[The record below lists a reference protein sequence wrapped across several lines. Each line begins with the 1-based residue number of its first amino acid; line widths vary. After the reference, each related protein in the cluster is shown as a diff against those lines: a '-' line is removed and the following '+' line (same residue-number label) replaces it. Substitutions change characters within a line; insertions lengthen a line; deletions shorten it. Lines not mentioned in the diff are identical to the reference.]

1 MCKLNES
8 DGNHLTGIPMKKII
22 KINSKDNIVVC
33 LQPLQSGDKFN
44 IDGQELIVI
53 QDVDR
58 GSKLA
63 LRPIG
68 TGEDIIKYGSSIGVA
83 STDIDVG
90 EWIHTHN
97 MTTKLSDTDTYIYT
111 PSFPHLLASSIEE
124 RFFQGYER
132 DNGDVAIRNEIWV
145 IPTVGCVNGIAKQA
159 IERFR
164 RNHPELRC
172 DGVHLFP
179 HNYGCSQLGDDHEN
193 TRQILANMVQHPNAG
208 GVLVIG
214 LGCENN
220 QVGPFKELVG
230 DIDESRVQYMIA
242 QNEQDEIEVAVNH
255 LESIYQSVQLDT
267 RTPISFGR
275 LKVGLECGGSDGL
288 SGITANPMLGRF
300 SDYLIGLGGTSV
312 LTEVPEMF
320 GAEHLLF
327 ERCTDRKT
335 FDKAV
340 GMINGF
346 KQYFIDHNQPIY
358 ENPSPGNKKGGIST
372 LEDKSMGCTQ
382 KAGSSP
388 VVDVLNYADTLSI
401 PGLNLLSAPGNDAVA
416 TSALAASGCHLV
428 LFTTGRGTPYG
439 GFVPTVKV
447 STNSELALKKPHWID
462 FNAGALVENTSMNIL
477 LEQFIDCVEAIAS
490 GGKTNNER
498 NEIRELAIFKS
509 GVTL

>member
-1 MCKLNES
+1 
-8 DGNHLTGIPMKKII
+8 MKKVI
-22 KINSKDNIVVC
+22 KINSKDNIAVC
-33 LQPLQSGDKFN
+33 LQPLSEGGN
-44 IDGQELIVI
+44 LHVDGQDIIVR

-63 LRPIG
+63 LKPIVIN
-68 TGEDIIKYGSSIGVA
+68 DHIVKYGSSIGSA
-83 STDIDVG
+83 TANIDVG

-97 MTTKLSDTDTYIYT
+97 MKTNLSDTDTYSYLPHF
-111 PSFPHLLASSIEE
+111 PSIPSSSIPE

-132 DNGDVAIRNEIWV
+132 ANGDVSIRNEIWV

-164 RNHPELRC
+164 RNNPDLDC

-193 TRQILANMVQHPNAG
+193 TRTILANMVKHPNAG
-208 GVLVIG
+208 GCLVIG

-220 QVGPFKELVG
+220 QVEPFKALVG
-230 DIDESRVQYMIA
+230 EVDESRVHYMIA
-242 QNEQDEIEVAVNH
+242 QNEQDEIEVAVAH
-255 LESIYQSVQLDT
+255 LESIYQTVRLDT
-267 RTPISFGR
+267 RTSISLGK

-300 SDYLIGLGGTSV
+300 SDYLIQLGGTSV

-327 ERCTDRKT
+327 ERCINKET

-340 GMINGF
+340 DMINGF
-346 KQYFIDHNQPIY
+346 KQYFINHNQPIY

-382 KAGSSP
+382 KAGNSP
-388 VVDVLNYADTLSI
+388 VVGVLKYGEVLST

-439 GFVPTVKV
+439 GFVPTMKIA
-447 STNSELALKKPHWID
+447 TNTELARKKPHWID
-462 FNAGALVENTSMNIL
+462 FNAGALIEDTPMDVL
-477 LEQFIDCVEAIAS
+477 LESFIDKVVAIAS
-490 GGKTNNER
+490 GEQANNER
-498 NEIRELAIFKS
+498 NDIRELALFKS